1 MRAGLGIREWG
12 LGGATLVVALAGAL
26 HAQAPPT
33 PASLDEVLARMRA
46 YLTEYVRHLPAVI
59 ATEQYHQR
67 AGSGVRALRRQ
78 LESDYGF
85 IQVPGDLEWI
95 GFREVLAVDGK
106 PVPDSAHRLAQLFAR
121 PSSLAIQQA
130 RRIAEESAR
139 YNIGPIFRTINDPA
153 FVLELLDARNSHR
166 MRFSKNGETTIDG
179 RPFWIVKFQ
188 ETGRPTI
195 IRTRDRKDQPAQ
207 GRAWID
213 PVTGTI
219 HRVEATVQ
227 PGFGAGNFLGTL
239 DVTFEHDGRLGF
251 AVPAKMLEKYTNRNL
266 VTVSSGEAIYSN
278 YRRFTV
284 DTEENIPLK

>member
-1 MRAGLGIREWG
+1 MRSGLGMRDWG
-12 LGGATLVVALAGAL
+12 LGAATVVAVLGGAL
-26 HAQAPPT
+26 HAQAPST
-33 PASLDEVLARMRA
+33 PALDDVLVRMRA

-59 ATEQYHQR
+59 ATEQYQQR

-85 IQVPGDLEWI
+85 IQVPGDLEWL
-95 GFREVLAVDGK
+95 GFRQVLAVDGK

-121 PSSLAIQQA
+121 PSALAIQQA

-166 MRFSKNGETTIDG
+166 MRFSKSGDATIGG
-179 RPFWIVKFQ
+179 RPFWIVRFQ

-213 PVTGTI
+213 PATGGI

-239 DVTFEHDGRLGF
+239 DVTFEHDARMGF
-251 AVPAKMLEKYTNRNL
+251 AVPSRMLEKYTNRNL
-266 VTVSSGEAIYSN
+266 VTVSSGEATYSN

-284 DTEENIPLK
+284 ETEDNLQVK